1 MKWFISFVVLT
12 LLSFSPL
19 AVAQLGGQSGMH
31 GMDQEAAPVEEWPSA
46 VIARMASA
54 PDSYSGKLS
63 MSELV
68 SQLLSDFSAPDS
80 TVNIRFD
87 IPVIQDD
94 QVLIESPVMST
105 LPMEQAQRDIDRLG
119 FTEREKRSS
128 RTDAFV
134 SLSFESEAHSG
145 DSDSE
150 NVPFALHVQ
159 QALERYFVAGFSQ
172 AYHEIGDAHHLQ
184 FNPSYANCGGA
195 AVGTTFTVSVTSC
208 LGTTLNPYECMQFS
222 VDEEIIDEWIVTN
235 SYFYP
240 REVEEICW

>member
-1 MKWFISFVVLT
+1 MKWLLSFVVLT
-12 LLSFSPL
+12 LLSFSPF
-19 AVAQLGGQSGMH
+19 AVAQSGGQSRMH
-31 GMDQEAAPVEEWPSA
+31 GMNQESAPVGEWPSA
-46 VIARMASA
+46 VIARMAAA
-54 PDSYSGKLS
+54 PDSYSGGLS

-80 TVNIRFD
+80 TINIRFD

-128 RTDAFV
+128 RIDAFV
-134 SLSFESEAHSG
+134 SLSFESEAHPG

-150 NVPFALHVQ
+150 NAPFALHVQ

-172 AYHEIGDAHHLQ
+172 ASHEKGDAHHLQ

-195 AVGTTFTVSVTSC
+195 AVGTTFTVSVTNC
-208 LGTTLNPYECMQFS
+208 LGTTVNSYECMQFS
-222 VDEEIIDEWIVTN
+222 VNGEIRNEWIVTS

-240 REVEEICW
+240 PEVEEICW